1 MRLALHA
8 EEWGEIRMAQLYRRP
23 SPAVAFVG
31 RHNSGKTTLIEK
43 VIAYL
48 AAQGLDVGSVK
59 HHGHRGFDIDYPGK
73 DSYRHRA
80 AGSRDVV
87 IVAPDLMA
95 RVTELDTEPECDQ
108 VVADMPGH
116 DIVIVEGYR
125 QSGLDT
131 IEVMRSANERDA
143 AAMEEFI
150 ECGTVRG
157 GAPVAVATDDER
169 TADAAFARGIAAFGL
184 EDVEGIASFLQQR
197 YVRPKVTVAIQAG
210 GESRRMGRSKATVP
224 FLERP
229 LLERIATR
237 LAPVADELL
246 ITTNEPQN
254 LTFLDNLDLGCP
266 VRLVTDVYDVRGA
279 LRGICTAFSAAK
291 YPYLALVACDMVFAS
306 PALVY
311 EQARIAQR
319 EGADAVV
326 PCNANGYEPFHGLY
340 RVDACLPAVE
350 EALARGDSRA
360 KDFFGDIAMR
370 EFTRDEVKDAA
381 PFGGCFVN
389 VNTPEELA
397 HAEEMILENGDR

>member
-1 MRLALHA
+1 MTLT
-8 EEWGEIRMAQLYRRP
+8 YTRP

-43 VIAYL
+43 VIAHL
-48 AAQGLDVGSVK
+48 AAQGVDVGSVK
-59 HHGHRGFDIDYPGK
+59 HHGHCGFDIDYPGK
-73 DSYRHRA
+73 DSYRHRR
-80 AGSRDVV
+80 AGSHDVV

-95 RVTELDTEPECDQ
+95 RVTELDREPECDE
-108 VVADMPGH
+108 VVASMPGH

-131 IEVMRSANERDA
+131 IEVMRSANERDSEA
-143 AAMEEFI
+143 IEEFVSR
-150 ECGTVRG
+150 GTVRG
-157 GAPVAVATDDER
+157 GVPVAVATDNER
-169 TADAAFARGIAAFGL
+169 AAQAARGRGIAAFGL
-184 EDVEGIASFLQQR
+184 DDVPGIAAYLQER

-224 FLERP
+224 FLGRP
-229 LLERIATR
+229 LLARIAMR

-254 LTFLDNLDLGCP
+254 LGFLDDLDLGCP
-266 VRLVTDVYDVRGA
+266 VRLATDVYDVRGA
-279 LRGICTAFSAAK
+279 LRGICTALSSAT
-291 YPYLALVACDMVFAS
+291 YPLVALVACDMVFAS

-311 EQARIAQR
+311 SQARIAQR
-319 EGADAVV
+319 EGVDAVI
-326 PCNANGYEPFHGLY
+326 PRNANGYEPFHALY
-340 RVDACLPAVE
+340 RVDACLPAAE
-350 EALARGDSRA
+350 EALKRGDSRA
-360 KDFFGDIAMR
+360 KDFFGDIRMR

-397 HAEEMILENGDR
+397 HAEKMIQENGDR

>member
-1 MRLALHA
+1 MTLA
-8 EEWGEIRMAQLYRRP
+8 YRRP

-43 VIAYL
+43 VIACL
-48 AAQGLDVGSVK
+48 ASRGFDVGSVK
-59 HHGHRGFDIDYPGK
+59 HHGHAGFDIDYPGK

-95 RVTELDTEPECDQ
+95 RVTELDGQPECDE
-108 VVADMPGH
+108 VVASMSGH

-143 AAMEEFI
+143 EAMREFV
-150 ECGTVRG
+150 ERGTVRG
-157 GAPVAVATDDER
+157 GVPVAVATDDEG
-169 TADAAFARGIAAFGL
+169 TARAAREHGIAAFRL
-184 EDVEGIASFLQQR
+184 DDVEGIVGFLERR
-197 YVRPKVTVAIQAG
+197 YVRPKITVAIQAG

-224 FLERP
+224 FLGRP
-229 LLERIATR
+229 LLARIATR

-254 LTFLDNLDLGCP
+254 LGFLEELDLGCP

-279 LRGICTAFSAAK
+279 LRGIYTALSAAR
-291 YPYLALVACDMVFAS
+291 YPYVALVACDMVFAS
-306 PALVY
+306 PALAY
-311 EQARIAQR
+311 AQARVAQL
-319 EGADAVV
+319 EDVDAVV
-326 PCNANGYEPFHGLY
+326 PSNANGYEPFHALY
-340 RVDACLPAVE
+340 RVSACLPAVE
-350 EALARGDSRA
+350 RALGRGESRA
-360 KDFFGDIAMR
+360 KDFFGDEGIRLR

-381 PFGGCFVN
+381 PFGGSFVN
-389 VNTPEELA
+389 VNTPDELA
-397 HAEEMILENGDR
+397 HAESLILENGDR